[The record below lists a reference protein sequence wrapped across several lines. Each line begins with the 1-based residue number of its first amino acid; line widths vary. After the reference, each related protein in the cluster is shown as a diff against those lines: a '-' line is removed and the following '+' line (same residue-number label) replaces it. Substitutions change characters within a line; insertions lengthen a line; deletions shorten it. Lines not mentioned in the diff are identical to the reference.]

1 MRYVTAAAAP
11 SPPAATGLILIWR
24 RALEVR
30 QYLCDDRWK
39 ILEYRGDI
47 ATMLTTTKFRSHPLP
62 IGGYAAFYCDIQ
74 VHV

>member
-1 MRYVTAAAAP
+1 MRGSGTSAARHAIR
-11 SPPAATGLILIWR
+11 SSGSSGRSLGY
-24 RALEVR
+24 E
-30 QYLCDDRWK
+30 